1 MSTSPYASAPNHR
14 LTEIIR
20 LAEIR
25 LAAQLTVAIAA
36 DQRGM
41 TFASFL
47 ATLEAAAI
55 AGLIALPSAPSGWW
69 ALAVI
74 TIGFG
79 VATVLAALSAQPVPW
94 DMPGYPPNSWLAD
107 ITSEDTRHEDRAAIA
122 EHYAEAI
129 RDNEMVM
136 AANARLLR
144 VALWLAVV
152 SVSVAGAVAIL
163 AHA

>member
-36 DQRGM
+36 DQRAM

-55 AGLIALPSAPSGWW
+55 AGLISLPSFPSGWW

-94 DMPGYPPNSWLAD
+94 DMPGYPPSNWLPEID
-107 ITSEDTRHEDRAAIA
+107 CGDTRHEDQAAVA
-122 EHYAEAI
+122 QHYAEAI
-129 RDNEMVM
+129 SDNELVM
-136 AANARLLR
+136 AHNATLLR
-144 VALWLAVV
+144 IALWIAVT
-152 SVSVAGAVAIL
+152 SVSLAGAVAIL
-163 AHA
+163 AHR